1 MSNLLFFGSGVA
13 KGAGEFLD
21 EKKAAYER
29 QVEFTTRS
37 LREELKA
44 ARLAR
49 RAKTDAA
56 TQRLEELG
64 SLGITGAAA
73 EAMLRLSDP
82 LYQTHITKFMEMG
95 AAPEGLT
102 ETQRLERLGFVGFDP
117 SMAGQEAL
125 TNEEIINRFVGEFPA
140 AAIRPKDEPDFRR
153 SFAEAF
159 GFADPEGK
167 AREQAA
173 KSLGI
178 STEQAAALLDDTFE
192 RKAYESSVRLEPV
205 ITERE
210 KIERSNLEQ
219 EQDRIQLQLAEA
231 EANAAILNA
240 ETTEVTSI
248 PYYQYNPETDKW
260 DPKVRTVPVGT
271 SQRELNFLLERAAN
285 SATLTNTLR
294 QQEPA
299 SFNEFESWER
309 GTIKQNILTNL
320 SASQW
325 WDPKIKFSVTN
336 GLQVGD
342 DVSRLQ
348 FSGFQITANTLQK
361 AAARVRQDPT
371 SFGLSANA
379 DVYAIQNYLMRQE
392 NTIAGQVSLQLFKEE
407 MSRAGVTEED
417 LLGAGQNFNQ
427 YFSTRYPAV
436 ADFSQQAQDYITK
449 MYSSTEAN
457 RTFNNNEAMMY
468 ARLTG
473 TMPGLPGGE
482 PGPQAAAV
490 PGDAAPAPPE
500 PETTPGPQIP
510 TVADTQLTQQGLRQS
525 LGTTLNIL
533 VNPDI
538 FESASDPFK
547 PGIGKD
553 EQLQRILFAVQS
565 PENTETYIENSE
577 IRKYFEDMVYDLA
590 ANDDVE
596 YITEGLLR
604 NLIKRIRLKD
614 TGLMTNAE
622 RIAENARVLE
632 ASRAYRKGLANPE
645 PKAVAS
651 ARANYETALSRN
663 DTAAIFR
670 TETALNAALEAEADK
685 QRAIEEA
692 KAAEQQRLGALSPE
706 ERSGPGGTLAPAQS
720 PPQLGLGAPTPQFV
734 IPRPLAFGPG
744 R

>member
-1 MSNLLFFGSGVA
+1 
-13 KGAGEFLD
+13 
-21 EKKAAYER
+21 
-29 QVEFTTRS
+29 
-37 LREELKA
+37 
-44 ARLAR
+44 
-49 RAKTDAA
+49 
-56 TQRLEELG
+56 
-64 SLGITGAAA
+64 
-73 EAMLRLSDP
+73 
-82 LYQTHITKFMEMG
+82 
-95 AAPEGLT
+95 
-102 ETQRLERLGFVGFDP
+102 
-117 SMAGQEAL
+117 
-125 TNEEIINRFVGEFPA
+125 
-140 AAIRPKDEPDFRR
+140 
-153 SFAEAF
+153 
-159 GFADPEGK
+159 
-167 AREQAA
+167 
-173 KSLGI
+173 
-178 STEQAAALLDDTFE
+178 
-192 RKAYESSVRLEPV
+192 
-205 ITERE
+205 
-210 KIERSNLEQ
+210 
-219 EQDRIQLQLAEA
+219 
-231 EANAAILNA
+231 
-240 ETTEVTSI
+240 
-248 PYYQYNPETDKW
+248 
-260 DPKVRTVPVGT
+260 
-271 SQRELNFLLERAAN
+271 
-285 SATLTNTLR
+285 
-294 QQEPA
+294 
-299 SFNEFESWER
+299 
-309 GTIKQNILTNL
+309 
-320 SASQW
+320 
-325 WDPKIKFSVTN
+325 
-336 GLQVGD
+336 
-342 DVSRLQ
+342 
-348 FSGFQITANTLQK
+348 
-361 AAARVRQDPT
+361 
-371 SFGLSANA
+371 
-379 DVYAIQNYLMRQE
+379 MRQE

-538 FESASDPFK
+538 FEPASDPFA

-553 EQLQRILFAVQS
+553 DQLQRILFAVQS

-622 RIAENARVLE
+622 RIAENTRALA
-632 ASRAYRKGLANPE
+632 ASEAYREGLAKPE
-645 PKAVAS
+645 PEAVAS
-651 ARANYETALSRN
+651 ARARYEAALSRN

-670 TETALNAALEAEADK
+670 TQTALNAAIEAEADK

-692 KAAEQQRLGALSPE
+692 EAAEQQRLGALSPE